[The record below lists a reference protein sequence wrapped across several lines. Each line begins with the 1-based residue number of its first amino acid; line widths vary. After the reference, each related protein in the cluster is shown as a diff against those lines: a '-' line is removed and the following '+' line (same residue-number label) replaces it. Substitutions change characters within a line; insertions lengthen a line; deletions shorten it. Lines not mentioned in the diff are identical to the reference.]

1 MNKLEIAAAFDA
13 RRKELGLT
21 KKDLA
26 LDAEVDVCKLSDI
39 TKYPDKTSYRIETL
53 LKLLDAVGLEIV
65 FKVKNDADISS

>member
-1 MNKLEIAAAFDA
+1 MNKLEIAATFDA
-13 RRKELGLT
+13 RRRELGIT

-39 TKYPDKTSYRIETL
+39 ARYPEKTSYRIETL

-65 FKVKNDADISS
+65 LKVKE